1 MGIKGT
7 KKNDPVI
14 SFKKI
19 ATEIIFKYYQKI
31 SIQKTALNTQVRG
44 TTKTNEEVKLVS
56 TEIILN
62 IFYLVK
68 HVNYAVSKL

>member
-14 SFKKI
+14 SFEKI

-31 SIQKTALNTQVRG
+31 SIQKTALNTQVGG

-56 TEIILN
+56 TEIIFN